1 MHFIFLVKVANSALE
16 LCELQKK
23 VARYQLKMSRQTFKL
38 DCQERKERILREER
52 VAEAQIKYYES
63 LTVPIN
69 LKKM

>member
-1 MHFIFLVKVANSALE
+1 MKVADSALE

-23 VARYQLKMSRQTFKL
+23 VARYQLTVSRQTFKL
-38 DCQERKERILREER
+38 ECKERKERILCEER

-69 LKKM
+69 LKQM

>member
-1 MHFIFLVKVANSALE
+1 MKVADGALE

-23 VARYQLKMSRQTFKL
+23 VTRYQLKVSRQTFKL
-38 DCQERKERILREER
+38 ECQERKERILREER

-63 LTVPIN
+63 LSVPIN